1 MFRGGRVGMWQRK
14 GWAMVTAFCLL
25 VPFVYTGC
33 SSEKNAQIMW
43 QDVGDCMGGDVT
55 GGGLRGGTKE
65 ETRSWYN
72 RRMRAEVNMD
82 ITAAGK
88 GTLTVT
94 LKDADGNEV
103 FRQTLSRKSGDDS
116 FSGVSAM
123 GTPGTWTITVR
134 VEKFKG
140 DGSFSVCPGA

>member
-1 MFRGGRVGMWQRK
+1 MVRRGKARERSRK
-14 GWAMVTAFCLL
+14 GWAIVTAFCLL

-72 RRMRAEVNMD
+72 YRARAEVNMD

-88 GTLTVT
+88 GTLTVI
-94 LKDADGNEV
+94 LKDANGNEV
-103 FRQTLSRKSGDDS
+103 FSQTLSRKSGDDT
-116 FSGVSAM
+116 FSGVSTS